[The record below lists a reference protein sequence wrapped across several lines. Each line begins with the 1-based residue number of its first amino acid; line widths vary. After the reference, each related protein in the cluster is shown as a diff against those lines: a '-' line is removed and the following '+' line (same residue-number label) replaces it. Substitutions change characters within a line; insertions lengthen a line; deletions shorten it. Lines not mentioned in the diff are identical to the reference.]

1 VEVMPV
7 YVVFGG
13 LIAVIVGWAVL
24 GYVLLYGTRMH
35 LLALL
40 LFALMIFVTLWIFQ
54 I

>member
-1 VEVMPV
+1 
-7 YVVFGG
+7 
-13 LIAVIVGWAVL
+13 VIVGWVIF
-24 GYVLLYGTRMH
+24 GYVFLYGTRIH

>member
-7 YVVFGG
+7 YFVFGG
-13 LIAVIVGWAVL
+13 LIAVIVGWL
-24 GYVLLYGTRMH
+24 IFGYVIIYGTRIH
-35 LLALL
+35 QLALL